1 MPNINYYQVLGIKR
15 DATPEEIKA
24 ARKRQAL
31 ALHSDKNPYGLE
43 IMKLVNAAYSVLSDV
58 LKRRV
63 YDRDLASGTNTQ
75 SNEPHQ
81 PNEPHPDTVS
91 ELERELAEA
100 KSKYS
105 KIKKK
110 FVSSKKD
117 AENAQKELIKTQS
130 LLSEREDELFKA
142 QADNEDVRIEL
153 VKSRAELSEKESE
166 NKRLQN
172 KQSLLQIEAEKT
184 HHQID
189 LCQTKI
195 DKLGRDLG
203 EERRKSDKL
212 EIQLEEEVDIVR
224 EEVNDMQV
232 ELVKLKSLLSNKEK
246 ECKRWQDEVESYQE
260 SEKRLDEELVES
272 KSLLTK
278 LSTEIEQLQFKKKL
292 RVQNEVNFHQD
303 KYAQLEKDTEC
314 KRRQI
319 ELYKEKLD
327 KARRELGWERQRGDD
342 LEQEVSKF
350 KEQQAKTMQD
360 NANRKKTEAEKRH
373 LLGNQLRKFKK
384 ENVMLRKSVEETDLK
399 KEAETAQLRTILG
412 NQINL
417 SLVLVLVL
425 VLILVSLAVISV
437 YYRD

>member
-75 SNEPHQ
+75 SNEPH
-81 PNEPHPDTVS
+81 PDTVS
-91 ELERELAEA
+91 ELKRELAEA

-110 FVSSKKD
+110 LVSSKKD

-166 NKRLQN
+166 NKRLQS

-184 HHQID
+184 RHQID

-212 EIQLEEEVDIVR
+212 ETQLEEEVDIVR
-224 EEVNDMQV
+224 EEVNDMHGAGQ
-232 ELVKLKSLLSNKEK
+232 
-246 ECKRWQDEVESYQE
+246 
-260 SEKRLDEELVES
+260 
-272 KSLLTK
+272 TK
-278 LSTEIEQLQFKKKL
+278 VF
-292 RVQNEVNFHQD
+292 
-303 KYAQLEKDTEC
+303 
-314 KRRQI
+314 
-319 ELYKEKLD
+319 
-327 KARRELGWERQRGDD
+327 
-342 LEQEVSKF
+342 
-350 KEQQAKTMQD
+350 
-360 NANRKKTEAEKRH
+360 
-373 LLGNQLRKFKK
+373 
-384 ENVMLRKSVEETDLK
+384 
-399 KEAETAQLRTILG
+399 TI
-412 NQINL
+412 Q
-417 SLVLVLVL
+417 
-425 VLILVSLAVISV
+425 
-437 YYRD
+437 

>member
-75 SNEPHQ
+75 SNEPH
-81 PNEPHPDTVS
+81 PDTVS
-91 ELERELAEA
+91 ELKRELAEA

-110 FVSSKKD
+110 LVSSKKD

-166 NKRLQN
+166 NKRLQS

-184 HHQID
+184 RHQID

-195 DKLGRDLG
+195 DKLARELG
-203 EERRKSDKL
+203 EERRKSDML
-212 EIQLEEEVDIVR
+212 ETQLEEEVDIVR

-232 ELVKLKSLLSNKEK
+232 ELVKLKSLLSNKDK

-260 SEKRLDEELVES
+260 SKKLLDEELVES
-272 KSLLTK
+272 KSLLAK

-292 RVQNEVNFHQD
+292 RVQNEVDFHQD

-327 KARRELGWERQRGDD
+327 KARRELGCERQRGDD
-342 LEQEVSKF
+342 LEQEVSKL
-350 KEQQAKTMQD
+350 KEQQANTIQD

-384 ENVMLRKSVEETDLK
+384 ENGILRKSVEETDSK

-425 VLILVSLAVISV
+425 ALILVSLAVTSVV
-437 YYRD
+437 YYRN